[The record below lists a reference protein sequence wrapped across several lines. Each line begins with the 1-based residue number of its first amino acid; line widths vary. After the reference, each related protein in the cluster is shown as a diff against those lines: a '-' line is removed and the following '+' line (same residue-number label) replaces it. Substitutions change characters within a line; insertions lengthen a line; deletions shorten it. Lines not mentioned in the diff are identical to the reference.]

1 MTVFLH
7 GDDNDEKMRRGT
19 IKGRHVP
26 LSVLGVSDRVT
37 DDVLEE
43 DLEDATGLF
52 VDKARDTLDTTTA
65 GKTSDGGL
73 GDTCKEWY
81 QHNHKG
87 VRGTGTRH

>member
-7 GDDNDEKMRRGT
+7 VDDNDEKMRRGS
-19 IKGRHVP
+19 IKERHVP
-26 LSVLGVSDRVT
+26 LSVLGVSNRVT

-65 GKTSDGGL
+65 GKTTDSGL
-73 GDTCKEWY
+73 GDT
-81 QHNHKG
+81 
-87 VRGTGTRH
+87 